1 MLSNLSNPKFCIGCA
16 HRSELHDSHICM
28 HPKARKYDL
37 VTGQS
42 GQSFASVMRS
52 DPYSCGSFGNWYQ
65 PLVNEDADLDDLSKI
80 PFGKQPN

>member
-1 MLSNLSNPKFCIGCA
+1 MLSGIHNPKFCTSC
-16 HRSELHDSHICM
+16 LHCSSLNDSYVCM

-42 GQSFASVMRS
+42 GNSFASVMRS
-52 DPYSCGSFGNWYQ
+52 DPYSCSIHASWFT

-80 PFGKQPN
+80 PFGR